1 MLLTYEQKYSCHD
14 EKLLK
19 IYLFILTSIH
29 LLMVMVEVTI
39 VVISSMGTIANP
51 EPRRRIHVPLYIQ
64 MTLFVFEFSWDIVG
78 VVWAFDPTID
88 CHHSHSVLILSR
100 FILVWNLFT
109 SSMMWIYLIIRLGI
123 IILMTTKI
131 RHFSTGYYFQGFV
144 R

>member
-1 MLLTYEQKYSCHD
+1 M
-14 EKLLK
+14 
-19 IYLFILTSIH
+19 I
-29 LLMVMVEVTI
+29 MVEVTI

-51 EPRRRIHVPLYIQ
+51 EPRRKIHIPLYVQ

-78 VVWAFDPTID
+78 VVWAFDPAID

-100 FILVWNLFT
+100 TILVWNLFS

-123 IILMTTKI
+123 IILMTAKI
-131 RHFSTGYYFQGFV
+131 RHFSIDLNFQGFV